1 MYLLWQEADLSIVTK
16 KTSRPLKPAFLPFTR
31 PTIDEATVRA
41 VGDVLRSGWITTG
54 PNVQAFETALSDY
67 IGGRAVRTFT
77 SATGALEVALQ
88 VCNVGPGDEVIVPA
102 MTFAATANVVV
113 RLGAKPV
120 FVDVDLATRNINLA
134 QAEAAITRRTKA
146 IMPVHFA
153 GLPVNMDVLYQLA
166 KLKKLRVVEDAAH
179 AIGSSWKGKR
189 IGSFGD
195 LVCFSF
201 HPNKNMTTI
210 EGGAITIANAAD
222 TRRVDVLR
230 FHGIQRDAA
239 GNIDVVEAGG
249 KYNLTDVAA
258 CVGLGQLRHLEKFN
272 QRRRALAMRYFDT
285 FNKLR
290 IAPALHLPTRGVAG
304 HSWHM
309 FAPLLPLHQMTISRA
324 EFIQRMAA
332 RGIGVGVHYTA
343 LHLFTFY
350 RGLGNK
356 AGDFPNAE
364 HIGARTITLPL
375 FPAMRMSDVDRVCRA
390 CADILADT
398 QK

>member
-1 MYLLWQEADLSIVTK
+1 MATTTK
-16 KTSRPLKPAFLPFTR
+16 AKKPAFLPFTR
-31 PTIDEATVRA
+31 PTIDEATIRA

-54 PNVQAFETALSDY
+54 PNVAAFEAALSAY
-67 IGGRAVRTFT
+67 VGGRHVRTFT

-88 VCNVGPGDEVIVPA
+88 VCNIGPGDEVIVPA

-120 FVDVDLATRNINLA
+120 FVDVDLATRNIDLA
-134 QAEAAITRRTKA
+134 KAEAAITKRTKA

-153 GLPVNMDVLYQLA
+153 GLPVDMDKLYRLA
-166 KLKKLRVVEDAAH
+166 KRKNLRVVEDAAH
-179 AIGSSWKGKR
+179 AIGTAWKGKR
-189 IGSFGD
+189 IGSYGD

-210 EGGAITIANAAD
+210 EGGAIALAD
-222 TRRVDVLR
+222 PLEAKRIDVLR
-230 FHGIQRDAA
+230 FHGIQRDAE

-258 CVGLGQLRHLEKFN
+258 CVGVAQLRHIEKFN
-272 QRRRALAMRYFDT
+272 QRRRELAMRYLEKMHT
-285 FNKLR
+285 VPSLLL
-290 IAPALHLPTRGVAG
+290 PARGDAG

-309 FAPLLPLHQMTISRA
+309 FAPLLQLDQLTISRA
-324 EFIQRMAA
+324 EFIKAMAA
-332 RGIGVGVHYTA
+332 RNIGVGVHYTA

-350 RGLGNK
+350 RGLGSK

-364 HIGARTITLPL
+364 RIGASTVTLPL
-375 FPAMRMSDVDRVCRA
+375 FPAMRMSDVDRVCKA
-390 CADILADT
+390 CAEILAGA
-398 QK
+398 QKKPQRK